1 MQAIMHYAFT
11 VREIQRHWIP
21 EESQDSFL
29 KIAQIFYA
37 RGMML
42 ENFEFNIHSCLWT
55 ILIWLVS
62 FEMRALLDSVENVW
76 NYILIALERNQ
87 VYFIAR
93 TPVSFTSVTI
103 SAFKLHLFVEFKSY
117 IFVKLS
123 RDYSTLYR
131 RTKNCRFV
139 HLSYYGV
146 ILGTGGCVYVSRS
159 ELPSR
164 SLPGEGC
171 MRSRLLKKHIKYSS
185 RVEPEGMRGMLRGMS
200 NSL

>member
-1 MQAIMHYAFT
+1 
-11 VREIQRHWIP
+11 
-21 EESQDSFL
+21 
-29 KIAQIFYA
+29 
-37 RGMML
+37 ML
-42 ENFEFNIHSCLWT
+42 ENFAFNIHSCLNYLD
-55 ILIWLVS
+55 LIGWFRNARTRGFYRKRLKLHDV
-62 FEMRALLDSVENVW
+62 
-76 NYILIALERNQ
+76 LIAWERNQ

-93 TPVSFTSVTI
+93 TPVSYTSVTI

-123 RDYSTLYR
+123 RDYRTLYR

-185 RVEPEGMRGMLRGMS
+185 RVEPKGMRGMLWGMS
-200 NSL
+200 NNL